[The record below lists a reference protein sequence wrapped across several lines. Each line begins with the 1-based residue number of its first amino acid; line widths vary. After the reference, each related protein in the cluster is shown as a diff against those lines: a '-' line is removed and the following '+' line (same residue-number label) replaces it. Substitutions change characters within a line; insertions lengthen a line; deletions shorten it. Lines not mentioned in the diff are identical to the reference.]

1 MVSHGIAG
9 SSGPEISSTSAPCAA
24 SVRPATGPAI
34 TRDRSST
41 RMPASGRSPLGHGF
55 GAASPIFVIE
65 ISGNPASALA
75 CGVADHCVM
84 RAHEGDDAAAGIG
97 RGLERLAVPL
107 HQRGLNR
114 VTLRLAV
121 QHLADGVAVM
131 GKIGVQAH
139 EAVAGFV
146 DTGDRVPGRRR
157 RLAVDAQITFA
168 PAFDHGMA
176 HIDRDVLRLAA
187 AHLPDPGRR
196 QPGRGDADLCGRG
209 DAKRRRQLRL
219 IAGQRERVERGSF
232 AAGGGPDIGENFA
245 GALHRR
251 ACLLDIPRN
260 VARMERSEIR
270 GPVYPWIMFPDCA
283 ARSGR
288 RIPTDTKGHRC
299 LRVIASAAKQSI
311 ALAQWRDG
319 LLRCARNDDE
329 ILKTSHTDCHAPR
342 PRKSEGSRQTF
353 ACLPD
358 T

>member
-1 MVSHGIAG
+1 MSASASRSRSAPRPCSLLSSTKLVSLPRPVSMVSHGIAG

-55 GAASPIFVIE
+55 GAASPIFVDRDQRQ
-65 ISGNPASALA
+65 SGERL
-75 CGVADHCVM
+75 GVRRCRPLVM

-131 GKIGVQAH
+131 GKIGVQSH
-139 EAVAGFV
+139 EAVAGLV

-176 HIDRDVLRLAA
+176 HVDRDVLRLAA
-187 AHLPDPGRR
+187 AHFPDLGRR
-196 QPGRGDADLCGRG
+196 QPGCGDADLRG
-209 DAKRRRQLRL
+209 GSDAKRGRQLRL

-232 AAGGGPDIGENFA
+232 AAGRRPDIAKNFA

-251 ACLLDIPRN
+251 
-260 VARMERSEIR
+260 S
-270 GPVYPWIMFPDCA
+270 
-283 ARSGR
+283 
-288 RIPTDTKGHRC
+288 
-299 LRVIASAAKQSI
+299 
-311 ALAQWRDG
+311 
-319 LLRCARNDDE
+319 
-329 ILKTSHTDCHAPR
+329 
-342 PRKSEGSRQTF
+342 
-353 ACLPD
+353 LP
-358 T
+358 